1 MSDDKAAGRGRFATT
16 RWSLVLAAGHKSSAR
31 SIEAL
36 ATLCETYWY
45 PVYAFIRR
53 QGHDADAARDLTQEF
68 FARVLEKNYFGAAD
82 PTRGRFR
89 AFLLASTRHFLSNER
104 DRARALKRGGATP
117 PLSLDVETAEGTY
130 QLEGQDDLTP
140 EKLFDARWATLL
152 LDRALARLRRGYA
165 ASGKSATFDRLQGFL
180 TGDNVNVTY
189 VEAAHALGSTEAAV
203 KVAVHRLRRRF
214 RDALI
219 EEIAETV
226 ASPAD
231 IDAELRHLRAAV
243 IR

>member
-1 MSDDKAAGRGRFATT
+1 MP
-16 RWSLVLAAGHKSSAR
+16 
-31 SIEAL
+31 
-36 ATLCETYWY
+36 
-45 PVYAFIRR
+45 PV
-53 QGHDADAARDLTQEF
+53 
-68 FARVLEKNYFGAAD
+68 
-82 PTRGRFR
+82 
-89 AFLLASTRHFLSNER
+89 
-104 DRARALKRGGATP
+104 
-117 PLSLDVETAEGTY
+117 SLDIETAEGTY

-152 LDRALARLRRGYA
+152 LDRALSRLQRGYA
-165 ASGKSATFDRLQGFL
+165 ASGKQATFDQLKGFL
-180 TGDNVNVTY
+180 TGDNTNLTY
-189 VEAAHALGSTEAAV
+189 DQAARMLGSTEAAV

-243 IR
+243 VR

>member
-1 MSDDKAAGRGRFATT
+1 
-16 RWSLVLAAGHKSSAR
+16 
-31 SIEAL
+31 
-36 ATLCETYWY
+36 
-45 PVYAFIRR
+45 
-53 QGHDADAARDLTQEF
+53 
-68 FARVLEKNYFGAAD
+68 
-82 PTRGRFR
+82 
-89 AFLLASTRHFLSNER
+89 
-104 DRARALKRGGATP
+104 KRGGATP

-140 EKLFDARWATLL
+140 EKLFDARWAALL

-180 TGDNVNVTY
+180 TGDTVNVTY
-189 VEAAHALGSTEAAV
+189 DEAAQALGSTEAAV

-226 ASPAD
+226 ASPDD

-243 IR
+243 KR

>member
-1 MSDDKAAGRGRFATT
+1 MLAAGRR
-16 RWSLVLAAGHKSSAR
+16 SSNR
-31 SIEAL
+31 STEAL
-36 ATLCETYWY
+36 ASLCETYWY

-53 QGHDADAARDLTQEF
+53 QGHDPDAARDLTQEF

-82 PTRGRFR
+82 PARGRFR
-89 AFLLASTRHFLSNER
+89 AFLLASIRHFLSNER

-152 LDRALARLRRGYA
+152 LDRALTRLRDGYA
-165 ASGKSATFDRLQGFL
+165 ESGKSVAFDRLKGFL
-180 TGDNVNVTY
+180 TGDNTDVTY
-189 VEAAHALGSTEAAV
+189 EQAARSLDSTEAAV

-231 IDAELRHLRAAV
+231 IDAEIRHLRAAV
-243 IR
+243 TR